1 MKTPGPDHP
10 ITVYPTQGRVT
21 VRWNGQ
27 IIADTTRALTLEEAG
42 FPTMQYIPTED
53 VEAAV
58 LEPSPH
64 VTYCP
69 YKGDATYFTLK
80 APGQRTL
87 NAAWT
92 YKEPFETF
100 ASIAGYQPFYPDRV
114 QQISVVKA

>member
-1 MKTPGPDHP
+1 MKIPGADHP
-10 ITVYPTQGRVT
+10 ITVQPTHGRVT

-42 FPTMQYIPTED
+42 FASVQYIPRED
-53 VEAAV
+53 VEAGL

-69 YKGDATYFTLK
+69 YKGDATYYTLK

-87 NAAWT
+87 NAVWT
-92 YKEPFETF
+92 YQEPFEAV
-100 ASIAGYQPFYPDRV
+100 ASIAGYLAFYPDRV
-114 QQISVVKA
+114 QQILVVP